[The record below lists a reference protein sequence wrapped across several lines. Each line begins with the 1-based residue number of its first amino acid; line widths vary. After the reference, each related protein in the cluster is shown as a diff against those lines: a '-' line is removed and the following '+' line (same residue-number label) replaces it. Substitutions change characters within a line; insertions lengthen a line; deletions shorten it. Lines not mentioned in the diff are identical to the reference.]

1 MSQEKLIVACGQCG
15 AKNRIPGEKIG
26 EKARCG
32 KCSADIDT
40 TQATPKQPSEETARG
55 NPYLVRCISCGARNR
70 VPENKMGGIARCG
83 KCREPIETQGLLSG
97 KPVMIEDKDFE
108 TKVLKSPV
116 PVLLFAF
123 ADWCPSCR
131 SVAPAVEELARD
143 WKGKARVAKANVD
156 RSPAIANRFSIMSV
170 PTMIFFDNGQARD
183 RLTGAVPKLQIA
195 RKMAPFL

>member
-1 MSQEKLIVACGQCG
+1 MSQEKLIVTCGQCG
-15 AKNRIPGEKIG
+15 AKNRIPVEKTG

-32 KCSADIDT
+32 KCGADIDT
-40 TQATPKQPSEETARG
+40 TQATSKQPRTARE
-55 NPYLVRCISCGARNR
+55 NLFLVRCISCGAKNR
-70 VPENKMGGIARCG
+70 VPENKMGGTARCG

-97 KPVMIEDKDFE
+97 KSVMVEDKDFE
-108 TKVLKSPV
+108 AKVLKSPV

-131 SVAPAVEELARD
+131 SVAPAMEELARD
-143 WKGKARVAKANVD
+143 WKGKARVAKTNVD
-156 RSPAIANRFSIMSV
+156 RSPAIANRFNIMSV